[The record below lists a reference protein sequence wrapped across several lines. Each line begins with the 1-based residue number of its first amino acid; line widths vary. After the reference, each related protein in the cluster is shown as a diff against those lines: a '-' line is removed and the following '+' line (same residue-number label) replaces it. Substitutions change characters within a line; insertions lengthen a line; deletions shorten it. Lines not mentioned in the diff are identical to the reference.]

1 MNLAALHSTEAILMS
16 SDERLDTMAIIM
28 EQKDRDIETQE
39 LQPLDPEG
47 VAMADG
53 KRESFD
59 LPINVVKTDPLR

>member
-1 MNLAALHSTEAILMS
+1 MS
-16 SDERLDTMAIIM
+16 SDERLETMAIIM
-28 EQKDRDIETQE
+28 EQKDRDIEMQE